1 MNLNV
6 QCWNPQNNPISPNLS
21 TLFPPNEVFEAKR

>member
-6 QCWNPQNNPISPNLS
+6 QYLNPQNNPINPNLT
-21 TLFPPNEVFEAKR
+21 TLFPPNEIFEAKA